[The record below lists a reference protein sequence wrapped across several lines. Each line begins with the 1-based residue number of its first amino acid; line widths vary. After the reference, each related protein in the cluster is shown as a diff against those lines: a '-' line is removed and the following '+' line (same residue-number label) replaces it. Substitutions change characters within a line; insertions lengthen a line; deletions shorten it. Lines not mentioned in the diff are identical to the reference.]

1 MLFVA
6 EGLFG
11 FGLYWP
17 FLLILKDK
25 GWSFWVAFLAG
36 IFLSVMYSQKIGLMS
51 LYLVGVLTL
60 ISLFVGSGRGLGKW
74 VTFISLLAACGF
86 DLLFGLHFSIWEALA
101 LVVAGLLVGKFF
113 ESTET
118 IKINF

>member
-1 MLFVA
+1 
-6 EGLFG
+6 
-11 FGLYWP
+11 
-17 FLLILKDK
+17 
-25 GWSFWVAFLAG
+25 
-36 IFLSVMYSQKIGLMS
+36 
-51 LYLVGVLTL
+51 
-60 ISLFVGSGRGLGKW
+60 VGSGRGLGKW